1 MRAADI
7 RPTHAVALATAAE
20 LGVPVRST
28 PDADHR
34 ASRLAA
40 RRAIRAL
47 VGPRARIVIRRRPG
61 RAPLAEA
68 LGERRVSLSLSH
80 RDGLAVA
87 IAASPES
94 RVGVDLER
102 LDAVAPEHMR
112 YFLTAREQRSAN
124 ALPHAALW
132 ALKEATWK
140 ALALGDDVPL
150 AALELDVDRRGAMRG
165 VRLRGQYRP
174 AVALLSAPWPGYVVA
189 IVWVGEAQ

>member
-1 MRAADI
+1 MRTADI
-7 RPTHAVALATAAE
+7 HPTHAVALATAAE
-20 LGVPVRST
+20 LGVPARSS

-47 VGPRARIVIRRRPG
+47 VGPWARVVIRRRPG
-61 RAPLAEA
+61 RAPLAEV
-68 LGERRVSLSLSH
+68 GDERRVSLSLSH

-87 IAASPES
+87 IAASPDS

-102 LDAVAPEHMR
+102 LDALAPEHVR

-150 AALELDVDRRGAMRG
+150 AALEIDVDRRGAMRG

>member
-1 MRAADI
+1 MREADI
-7 RPTHAVALATAAE
+7 YPTHAVALATAAE
-20 LGVPVRST
+20 LGVPARSS

-47 VGPRARIVIRRRPG
+47 VGPRASIVIRRRPG
-61 RAPLAEA
+61 RPPLAEA
-68 LGERRVSLSLSH
+68 GGERPVSLSLSH

-87 IAASPES
+87 IAAPADS

-102 LDAVAPEHMR
+102 LDAVAPEHVR
-112 YFLTAREQRSAN
+112 YFLTARERWTAGV
-124 ALPHAALW
+124 LPHAALW
-132 ALKEATWK
+132 ALKEAAWK

-150 AALELDVDRRGAMRG
+150 AALELGVDRRGAVRG
-165 VRLRGQYRP
+165 VWLRGKYHP

-189 IVWVGEAQ
+189 IVWIGEAR